1 MELLNFLSQ
10 VPIPVL
16 ILVIAVLVVVTAVV
30 VYQYAKAKGLDGIR
44 KEVYKLFLHAEHIYK
59 ESGQGEKKLKW
70 VVQQARGLLPK
81 WLQVIMSEEVLL
93 KIIDWWFKEVKDL
106 LDDGKVNSSQ
116 NLLVYPLGILLCQPV
131 YIWGIRTLCRME
143 DEDEEL
149 YCQDNGMY
157 YEPSKPNYPL
167 VIVLLLMAGIFWPL
181 VILFAVFVPLTF
193 LLMDKMGQLHP
204 KDDDEMDPE
213 EDTYL

>member
-106 LDDGKVNSSQ
+106 L
-116 NLLVYPLGILLCQPV
+116 GILLCQPV